1 MGNMMHDLIFGIT
14 IVICLKSLFTI
25 CLELQVCIWNYG
37 KGDYKLGIGYKVI
50 RKRRNSGI

>member
-1 MGNMMHDLIFGIT
+1 MHDLMFGIT

-25 CLELQVCIWNYG
+25 CLELRVCIWNYG
-37 KGDYKLGIGYKVI
+37 KGDCELGIGYKVT

>member
-1 MGNMMHDLIFGIT
+1 MYDLMFGIT

-25 CLELQVCIWNYG
+25 CLELQVCILNYG
-37 KGDYKLGIGYKVI
+37 KGDCELAIGYKVT